1 MPFPISKSR
10 EGISRPLADHS
21 LLFLYPFELRS
32 GEDPDGLQI
41 QAARRT
47 NMDPTIRWANP

>member
-10 EGISRPLADHS
+10 EGISRPIADHS
-21 LLFLYPFELRS
+21 LMFFYPFELRS

-41 QAARRT
+41 QSTRRT
-47 NMDPTIRWANP
+47 DANPPIRWTNS